1 MPKLELVDLPFD
13 QYQRYRV
20 VQQIVGMV
28 RNHLCCSRLR
38 VLDVGGFFRT
48 ITGEDILPIAQFLPE
63 DHTVAVDLAECTV
76 SSYVR
81 GNGAHLPFVD
91 GSFDVVTTCDTLEHV
106 PRSHRPAF
114 VDELLRVAARYVI
127 LAAPFD
133 DNLTRLADQVIF
145 DFDQTFYNFEQPQ
158 LREHIENVLPNR
170 GELCDWIEQRGHLY
184 VDFASGYLHHWLP
197 MMLLKHYLF
206 GVPDSAHLHVN
217 LDRYYNLNF
226 THRGQRAPAY
236 RHVFVIS
243 KTKEDETFLA
253 QVARSFQSL
262 SNVSSDD
269 GVALARSLLT
279 LVEWQREFRR
289 ERERN
294 RFMVLQEQN
303 EQLQEQNEQL
313 RERCRQLAQHIEA
326 IRNGRVM
333 RLMTGVR
340 QLWLGITG
348 AKERL

>member
-1 MPKLELVDLPFD
+1 MI
-13 QYQRYRV
+13 R
-20 VQQIVGMV
+20 I
-28 RNHLCCSRLR
+28 HLDCSRLR

-48 ITGEDILPIAQFLPE
+48 ITGESILPIAQFLP
-63 DHTVAVDLAECTV
+63 DDNTVAVDLAECRV
-76 SSYVR
+76 PSYVR

-106 PRSHRPAF
+106 PQSLRPAF

-133 DNLTRLADQVIF
+133 DNLTRLADQIIF
-145 DFDQTFYNFEQPQ
+145 DFNQTFYNVEQPQ

-170 GELCDWIEQRGHLY
+170 DELRDWIEQRGHLY

-206 GVPDSAHLHVN
+206 GLPDAAHLHIN

-226 THRGQRAPAY
+226 SHRDQRAPAY

-243 KTKEDETFLA
+243 KTKDDETFLTKVA
-253 QVARSFQSL
+253 QSFQPL

-269 GVALARSLLT
+269 GMALARSLLT
-279 LVEWQREFRR
+279 LVEWQREFKR
-289 ERERN
+289 ERARN

-303 EQLQEQNEQL
+303 EQLHEQIKQLQEQ
-313 RERCRQLAQHIEA
+313 CRQLARHIEA

-333 RLMTGVR
+333 RLMAGVR

-348 AKERL
+348 AKERH